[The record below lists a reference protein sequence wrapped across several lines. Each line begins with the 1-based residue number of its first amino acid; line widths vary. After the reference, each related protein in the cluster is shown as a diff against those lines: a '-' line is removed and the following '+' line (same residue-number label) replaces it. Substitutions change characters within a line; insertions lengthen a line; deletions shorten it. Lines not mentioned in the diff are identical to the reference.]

1 MTIRQVHTYL
11 LLTDTWCVWL
21 MENFTT
27 AGTVEK
33 KSRFTIGQ
41 SEEYVQMTLNEIFAI
56 VKDNLGI
63 GSLVLGVLMSVVQVS
78 KIPVNPWTWI
88 GNVLNKDLHHKIKE
102 QGDKIDKLSEKISDV
117 ENEVSEDKAMSA
129 RYRIIRF
136 EDEVRHGTLHTKE
149 HYDQIILDIDN
160 YEEFCKKNP
169 WFRNNQAHWAIA
181 TIRKKYEE
189 HNVDNSFL

>member
-1 MTIRQVHTYL
+1 MTHGIAVGKY
-11 LLTDTWCVWL
+11 
-21 MENFTT
+21 
-27 AGTVEK
+27 
-33 KSRFTIGQ
+33 RFTIGQ
-41 SEEYVQMTLNEIFAI
+41 SEEYVQMTLNEVFAI
-56 VKDNLGI
+56 VKDNLGV
-63 GSLVLGVLMSVVQVS
+63 GSVVLAVLMSVVQVS

-88 GNVLNKDLHHKIKE
+88 GNALNKDLHRKIKE
-102 QGDKIDKLSEKISDV
+102 QGDKIDNLSNKISDV

-160 YEEFCKKNP
+160 YEDFCKKNP

>member
-1 MTIRQVHTYL
+1 M
-11 LLTDTWCVWL
+11 WCVLW
-21 MENFTT
+21 MENITILGT
-27 AGTVEK
+27 AERK
-33 KSRFTIGQ
+33 YQYTIGQ

>member
-11 LLTDTWCVWL
+11 LLTAMWCAYVMGNITIL
-21 MENFTT
+21 GT
-27 AGTVEK
+27 AER
-33 KSRFTIGQ
+33 KSQYTIGQ

-102 QGDKIDKLSEKISDV
+102 QGEKIDKLSEKVSDV

-149 HYDQIILDIDN
+149 HYDQISLDIEH
-160 YEEFCKKNP
+160 YEELCKKNP